1 MRQQAVASLMQA
13 SESKG
18 SRPSP
23 FPFTTFAAL
32 SASAPFNALGSTN
45 PEMNVLSVEKVAK
58 RFGPRQL
65 FSNISFGLEK
75 GQKTAIV
82 ARNGT
87 GKSTLLKCI
96 AGVETPD
103 EGIITFNKGLR
114 VGYLDQSV
122 EMTAAHSLVDEM
134 LDQDDPVTRAI
145 RDYEHAVARN
155 SDDAVLHK
163 AIDRMTELNA
173 WDHEA
178 HVQVLLHR
186 FGLRDM
192 EQPVNTLSGGQQK
205 RLAMAKVL
213 INMPD
218 VLILD
223 EPTNHLDLHMIE
235 QLEDELGAPGMT
247 LLLVTH
253 DRYFLDNVCDEI
265 IEMEFGD
272 FTRFKGN
279 YSYYVEKKAALDE
292 VRDATQHHLRGL
304 MRSELEWVRK
314 MPRARGTKSKSR
326 LDAFE
331 RIKADATRNFD
342 REEVKIDVKTERLGG
357 KVIEARNL
365 TKGFGDPA
373 DKENYKPI
381 VKGFNYS
388 LKRGDRIGIVGPN
401 GIGKSTF
408 IDLLTQ
414 KIEPDAGTVS
424 IGDTVIL
431 GTFGQQGLQL
441 KEDKRIL
448 EVVRDIAEMIPLN
461 KGRTLTASGLLERF
475 LFDKEQQYQYVST
488 LSGGEKR
495 RLYLCTVLMKNPNVL
510 ILDEPTND
518 LDIPTL
524 NALEDFLTDL
534 DVCLLIVSHDRY
546 FMDKL
551 CTKLLVF
558 EGDGKLK
565 EWVGNYTE
573 LRERQ
578 KSDAARKPTAATS
591 IAPVANAPVEVDTI
605 PAKKAKPSTGK
616 MSFAERNELKKI
628 DTEMPKLEKRKEEL
642 LALLAKGGTDHHAM
656 MERSVELEKTIEQL
670 DRLTD
675 RWLVLSEKDV

>member
-1 MRQQAVASLMQA
+1 
-13 SESKG
+13 
-18 SRPSP
+18 
-23 FPFTTFAAL
+23 
-32 SASAPFNALGSTN
+32 
-45 PEMNVLSVEKVAK
+45 MNVLSVERLAK
-58 RFGPRQL
+58 RYGPRQL
-65 FSNISFGLEK
+65 FKDISFGLEK

-96 AGVETPD
+96 AGLETAD
-103 EGIITFNKGLR
+103 EGIISFNKGLR
-114 VGYLDQSV
+114 TGYLDQSV
-122 EMTAAHSLVDEM
+122 HMTATHSLVDEM
-134 LDQDDPVTRAI
+134 LDQDDPVTNAI
-145 RDYEHAVARN
+145 REYEHAIARHV
-155 SDDAVLHK
+155 DEETMQRAVN
-163 AIDRMTELNA
+163 RMTELNA

-213 INMPD
+213 INAPD

-223 EPTNHLDLHMIE
+223 EPTNHLDVHMIE
-235 QLEDELGAPGMT
+235 QLEDELSAPNLT

-265 IEMEFGD
+265 IEMEFGE

-279 YSYYVEKKAALDE
+279 YSYYVEKKAMLDE

-326 LDAFE
+326 LDAFD
-331 RIKADATRNFD
+331 RIKADATRDFSRD
-342 REEVKIDVKTERLGG
+342 EVKIDVKTERLGG
-357 KVIEARNL
+357 KVIETRNL
-365 TKGFGDPA
+365 TKGFGTVDGG
-373 DKENYKPI
+373 NYKPI
-381 VKGFNYS
+381 VKGFSYS

-408 IDLLTQ
+408 LDLLVG
-414 KIEPDAGTVS
+414 KLPPDAGTVS
-424 IGDTVIL
+424 MGDTVIL
-431 GTFGQQGLQL
+431 GTFDQRGLQL
-441 KEDKRIL
+441 TDDKRIID
-448 EVVRDIAEMIPLN
+448 VVRDIAEMIPLN
-461 KGRTLTASGLLERF
+461 KGKTLTASGLLERF
-475 LFDKEQQYQYVST
+475 LFDKEQQWQYVST

-524 NALEDFLTDL
+524 NALEDFLVDL
-534 DVCLLIVSHDRY
+534 DICLLIVSHDRY

-558 EGDGKLK
+558 EGEGRIK
-565 EWVGNYTE
+565 EWVGSYTE

-578 KSDAARKPTAATS
+578 KDEAARSKGAKDREEKEVREEKEAKEVK
-591 IAPVANAPVEVDTI
+591 VAKEL
-605 PAKKAKPSTGK
+605 PAKKKLTY
-616 MSFAERNELKKI
+616 AERLELQKI
-628 DTEMPKLEKRKEEL
+628 DKEMPKLEQRKAEL
-642 LALLAKGGTDHHAM
+642 LAIMAKGDLDHHAV
-656 MERSVELEKTIEQL
+656 MERSIELEKTISEL
-670 DRLTD
+670 DLITD
-675 RWLVLSEKDV
+675 RWLVLSEREGG

>member
-1 MRQQAVASLMQA
+1 
-13 SESKG
+13 
-18 SRPSP
+18 
-23 FPFTTFAAL
+23 
-32 SASAPFNALGSTN
+32 
-45 PEMNVLSVEKVAK
+45 MNCLSVERLSK
-58 RFGPRQL
+58 RFGPRLL
-65 FSNISFGLEK
+65 FHDVSFGLEK

-96 AGVETPD
+96 AGLETPD
-103 EGIITFNKGLR
+103 EGRVTFNKGLR
-114 VGYLDQSV
+114 IGYLDQSV
-122 EMTAAHSLVDEM
+122 QMTATHSLVDEM

-145 RDYEHAVARN
+145 REYEHAVARHAG
-155 SDDAVLHK
+155 DEAMHRAVERMEHLH
-163 AIDRMTELNA
+163 A

-178 HVQVLLHR
+178 RVKRLLYQ
-186 FGLRDM
+186 FDLRDL

-213 INMPD
+213 INLPD

-223 EPTNHLDLHMIE
+223 EPTNHLDLQMIE
-235 QLEDELGAPGMT
+235 QLEDELSAPQVT

-253 DRYFLDNVCDEI
+253 DRHFLDNVCDEI
-265 IEMEFGD
+265 IEMEFGE

-279 YSYYVEKKAALDE
+279 YSYYVEKKAQLDE
-292 VRDATQHHLRGL
+292 VRDATQQHLRGL

-326 LDAFE
+326 LE
-331 RIKADATRNFD
+331 RFDQIKADATRDFSRD
-342 REEVKIDVKTERLGG
+342 QVSIDVQTSRLGG

-365 TKGFGDPA
+365 TKAFGDPA
-373 DKENYKPI
+373 RPETYKPI
-381 VKGFNYS
+381 VAHWSYS
-388 LKRGDRIGIVGPN
+388 LKSGDRIGIVGPN

-408 IDLLTQ
+408 IDLLT
-414 KIEPDAGTVS
+414 KRLEPDMGKVT
-424 IGDTVIL
+424 IGDTVVL

-441 KEDKRIL
+441 KEDQRIL
-448 EVVRDIAEMIPLN
+448 EVVRDIAEVIPLN
-461 KGRTLTASGLLERF
+461 KGRTLTASALLERF
-475 LFDKEQQYQYVST
+475 LFDKEQQYQFVST

-534 DVCLLIVSHDRY
+534 DVCLLIVSHDRF

-558 EGDGKLK
+558 EGEGRIK
-565 EWVGNYTE
+565 EWVGSYTE
-573 LRERQ
+573 LRETQ
-578 KSDAARKPTAATS
+578 KAREQAAKTGRTDKSERAEPARKAE
-591 IAPVANAPVEVDTI
+591 AP
-605 PAKKAKPSTGK
+605 SRK
-616 MSFAERNELKKI
+616 MSFGEKRELQQLEN
-628 DTEMPKLEKRKEEL
+628 DVPALEKKKDEL
-642 LALLAKGGTDHHAM
+642 LARIAAGGGDHHAIM
-656 MERSVELEKTIEQL
+656 QLYIDLERTTKELDAKSE
-670 DRLTD
+670 
-675 RWLVLSEKDV
+675 RWLLLMEKQDDQP

>member
-1 MRQQAVASLMQA
+1 
-13 SESKG
+13 
-18 SRPSP
+18 
-23 FPFTTFAAL
+23 
-32 SASAPFNALGSTN
+32 
-45 PEMNVLSVEKVAK
+45 MNVLSVERLGK
-58 RFGPRQL
+58 RYGPRQL

-96 AGVETPD
+96 AGLEKPD
-103 EGIITFNKGLR
+103 EGIITFNKGIR
-114 VGYLDQSV
+114 VGYLDQNV
-122 EMTAAHSLVDEM
+122 HMTATHSLVDEM
-134 LDQDDPVTRAI
+134 LDHDDPVTNAI
-145 RDYEHAVARN
+145 RAYEHAVARN
-155 SDDAVLHK
+155 LGGDELHH
-163 AIDRMTELNA
+163 AIDKMTELDA

-178 HVQVLLHR
+178 RVKRLLYQ
-186 FGLRDM
+186 FNLRDL

-205 RLAMAKVL
+205 RVAMAKVL
-213 INMPD
+213 IHLPD
-218 VLILD
+218 VLIMD
-223 EPTNHLDLHMIE
+223 EPTNHLDLQMIE
-235 QLEDELGAPGMT
+235 QLEDELGAPGVT

-253 DRYFLDNVCDEI
+253 DRHFLDNVCDEI
-265 IEMEFGD
+265 IEMEFGA

-292 VRDATQHHLRGL
+292 VRDATQHHLKGL
-304 MRSELEWVRK
+304 MKSELEWVRK

-326 LDAFE
+326 LDKFE
-331 RIKADATRNFD
+331 EIKSLATRDFSRD
-342 REEVKIDVKTERLGG
+342 QVSIEVQTSRLGG

-373 DKENYKPI
+373 DPSTYKPI
-381 VKGFNYS
+381 VSHWNYS
-388 LKRGDRIGIVGPN
+388 LKSGDRIGIVGPN

-408 IDLLTQ
+408 IDLLT
-414 KIEPDAGTVS
+414 KRLEPDMGKVS

-431 GTFGQQGLQL
+431 GTFGQQGLIL

-448 EVVRDIAEMIPLN
+448 EVVRDIAEVIPLS

-524 NALEDFLTDL
+524 NALEDFLSEL
-534 DVCLLIVSHDRY
+534 DICLLIVSHDRF

-558 EGDGKLK
+558 EGNGVIK
-565 EWVGNYTE
+565 EWVSSYTE
-573 LRERQ
+573 LREMQ
-578 KSDAARKPTAATS
+578 KARAASAGKQPPAPTKVQFEAAPKRS
-591 IAPVANAPVEVDTI
+591 G
-605 PAKKAKPSTGK
+605 AKMTFGEK
-616 MSFAERNELKKI
+616 NELKKLG
-628 DTEMPKLEKRKEEL
+628 TEVPALEKKKED
-642 LALLAKGGTDHHAM
+642 LLAKIAAATTDHHAI
-656 MERSVELEKTIEQL
+656 MELSLQLESTIKEIDQKGE
-670 DRLTD
+670 
-675 RWLVLSEKDV
+675 RWLVLMDKAEKEA

>member
-1 MRQQAVASLMQA
+1 
-13 SESKG
+13 
-18 SRPSP
+18 
-23 FPFTTFAAL
+23 
-32 SASAPFNALGSTN
+32 
-45 PEMNVLSVEKVAK
+45 MNVLSVEKVSK
-58 RFGPRQL
+58 RYGPRQL
-65 FSNISFGLEK
+65 FSDISFGLEK

-96 AGVETPD
+96 AGLETPD
-103 EGIITFNKGLR
+103 SGIITFNKGLR
-114 VGYLDQSV
+114 IGYLDQNV
-122 EMTAAHSLVDEM
+122 VMTASHSLVDEM

-145 RDYEHAVARN
+145 RDYEHAVARHA
-155 SDDAVLHK
+155 DEKTLHN
-163 AIDRMTELNA
+163 AIDRMTELGA

-218 VLILD
+218 VLIMD
-223 EPTNHLDLHMIE
+223 EPTNHLDLPMIE

-265 IEMEFGD
+265 IEMEFGE

-292 VRDATQHHLRGL
+292 VRDATQQHLRGL

-326 LDAFE
+326 LDAFD
-331 RIKADATRNFD
+331 RIKADATRDFSRD
-342 REEVKIDVKTERLGG
+342 EVKIDVKTERLGG

-365 TKGFGDPA
+365 TKSFGDPA
-373 DKENYKPI
+373 DKERYKPI
-381 VKGFNYS
+381 VKGFSYS
-388 LKRGDRIGIVGPN
+388 LKRGDRIGVVGPN

-408 IDLLTQ
+408 IDLLVG
-414 KIEPDAGTVS
+414 KLPPDAGTVS

-431 GTFGQQGLQL
+431 GTFGQQGLIL

-448 EVVRDIAEMIPLN
+448 DVVRDIAEMIPLN

-534 DVCLLIVSHDRY
+534 DICLLIVSHDRY

-558 EGDGKLK
+558 EGDGKIK
-565 EWVGNYTE
+565 EWVGSYTE
-573 LRERQ
+573 LRDRQ
-578 KSDAARKPTAATS
+578 RADG
-591 IAPVANAPVEVDTI
+591 
-605 PAKKAKPSTGK
+605 AKKSSVPTVAAVVPKAETAGLRNGDPAEGSKAAKPKSATPK
-616 MSFAERNELKKI
+616 MTFAERNELKKL
-628 DTEMPKLEKRKEEL
+628 DAEMPKLEKRKEEI
-642 LALLAKGGTDHHAM
+642 LAALAKGGTDHHVM
-656 MERSVELEKTIEQL
+656 MERSLELEETIKQL
-670 DRLTD
+670 DSMTD
-675 RWLVLSEKDV
+675 RWLVLSEKV

>member
-1 MRQQAVASLMQA
+1 
-13 SESKG
+13 
-18 SRPSP
+18 
-23 FPFTTFAAL
+23 
-32 SASAPFNALGSTN
+32 
-45 PEMNVLSVEKVAK
+45 MNVLSVEKLAK
-58 RFGPRQL
+58 RYGPRQL
-65 FSNISFGLEK
+65 FEDISFGLEK

-96 AGVETPD
+96 AGVEKPD
-103 EGIITFNKGLR
+103 SGIITFNRGIR

-122 EMTAAHSLVDEM
+122 HMTATHSLVDEM
-134 LDQDDPVTRAI
+134 LDQDDPVTNAVRA
-145 RDYEHAVARN
+145 YEHAVARHLEG
-155 SDDAVLHK
+155 AAMQQ
-163 AIDRMTELNA
+163 AIDNMSELNA
-173 WDHEA
+173 WDFEA

-213 INMPD
+213 IHAPD

-223 EPTNHLDLHMIE
+223 EPTNHLDVHMIE
-235 QLEDELGAPGMT
+235 QLEDELSAPNLT

-265 IEMEFGD
+265 IEMEFGE

-279 YSYYVEKKAALDE
+279 YSYYVEKKALLDE
-292 VRDATQHHLRGL
+292 VRDATQQHLRGL

-326 LDAFE
+326 LDAFD
-331 RIKADATRNFD
+331 RIKADATRDFS

-357 KVIEARNL
+357 KVIEVRNL
-365 TKGFGDPA
+365 TKGWGDRQKP
-373 DKENYKPI
+373 ETYKPI
-381 VKGFNYS
+381 VTGFSYS

-408 IDLLTQ
+408 LDLLTMRTP
-414 KIEPDAGTVS
+414 PDAGTVS
-424 IGDTVIL
+424 IGDTVML
-431 GTFGQQGLQL
+431 GTFGQQGLRITD
-441 KEDKRIL
+441 DKRIID
-448 EVVRDIAEMIPLN
+448 VVRDIAEIIPLN
-461 KGRTLTASGLLERF
+461 KGKTLTASGLLERF
-475 LFDKEQQYQYVST
+475 LFDKEQQWQYVST
-488 LSGGEKR
+488 LSGGERR

-524 NALEDFLTDL
+524 NALEDFLSDL
-534 DVCLLIVSHDRY
+534 DVCLLIVSHDRF

-558 EGDGKLK
+558 EGDGKIK
-565 EWVGNYTE
+565 EWVGSYSE
-573 LRERQ
+573 LRDMQKAQAGRLKVESAAKTDKTASAAGALGERG
-578 KSDAARKPTAATS
+578 SLAVTAST
-591 IAPVANAPVEVDTI
+591 ET
-605 PAKKAKPSTGK
+605 AKKKLTY
-616 MSFAERNELKKI
+616 AEKLELQRI
-628 DTEMPKLEKRKEEL
+628 DKEMPRLEARKEEL
-642 LALLAKGGTDHHAM
+642 LAVMAKGGTDHHKM
-656 MERSVELEKTIEQL
+656 MEQSIALEKAIAEL
-670 DRLTD
+670 DRMMD
-675 RWLVLSEKDV
+675 RWLILSEKAG

>member
-1 MRQQAVASLMQA
+1 
-13 SESKG
+13 
-18 SRPSP
+18 
-23 FPFTTFAAL
+23 
-32 SASAPFNALGSTN
+32 
-45 PEMNVLSVEKVAK
+45 MNVLSVERLGK
-58 RFGPRQL
+58 RYGPRQL

-96 AGVETPD
+96 AGLEKPD
-103 EGIITFNKGLR
+103 EGIITFNKGIR
-114 VGYLDQSV
+114 VGYLDQNV
-122 EMTAAHSLVDEM
+122 HMTATHSLVDEM
-134 LDQDDPVTRAI
+134 LDHDDPVTNAI
-145 RDYEHAVARN
+145 RAYEHAVARN
-155 SDDAVLHK
+155 LGGDELHH
-163 AIDRMTELNA
+163 AIDKMTELDA

-178 HVQVLLHR
+178 RVKRLLYQ
-186 FGLRDM
+186 FNLRDL

-205 RLAMAKVL
+205 RVAMAKVL
-213 INMPD
+213 IHLPD
-218 VLILD
+218 VLIMD
-223 EPTNHLDLHMIE
+223 EPTNHLDLQMIE
-235 QLEDELGAPGMT
+235 QLEDELGAPGVT

-253 DRYFLDNVCDEI
+253 DRHFLDNVCDEI
-265 IEMEFGD
+265 IEMEFGA

-292 VRDATQHHLRGL
+292 VRDATQHHLKGL
-304 MRSELEWVRK
+304 MKSELEWVRK

-326 LDAFE
+326 LDKFE
-331 RIKADATRNFD
+331 EIKSLATRDFSRD
-342 REEVKIDVKTERLGG
+342 QVSIEVQTSRLGG

-373 DKENYKPI
+373 DPSTYKPI
-381 VKGFNYS
+381 VSHWNYS
-388 LKRGDRIGIVGPN
+388 LKSGDRIGIVGPN

-408 IDLLTQ
+408 IDLLT
-414 KIEPDAGTVS
+414 KRLEPDMGKVS

-431 GTFGQQGLQL
+431 GTFGQQGLVL

-448 EVVRDIAEMIPLN
+448 EVVRDIAEVIPLS

-524 NALEDFLTDL
+524 NALEDFLSEL
-534 DVCLLIVSHDRY
+534 DICLLIVSHDRF

-558 EGDGKLK
+558 EGNGVIK
-565 EWVGNYTE
+565 EWVSSYTE
-573 LRERQ
+573 LREMQ
-578 KSDAARKPTAATS
+578 KARAAAAGKQPPALAKAQAQVAA
-591 IAPVANAPVEVDTI
+591 APKRTG
-605 PAKKAKPSTGK
+605 AKMTFGEK
-616 MSFAERNELKKI
+616 NELKKLG
-628 DTEMPKLEKRKEEL
+628 TEVPALEKKKEEL
-642 LALLAKGGTDHHAM
+642 LAKIAATTTNHHAI
-656 MERSVELEKTIEQL
+656 MELSLQLEATVKEIDQKGE
-670 DRLTD
+670 
-675 RWLVLSEKDV
+675 RWLVLMDKAEKEA

>member
-1 MRQQAVASLMQA
+1 
-13 SESKG
+13 
-18 SRPSP
+18 
-23 FPFTTFAAL
+23 
-32 SASAPFNALGSTN
+32 
-45 PEMNVLSVEKVAK
+45 MNVLSVEKVAK
-58 RFGPRQL
+58 RYGPRQL

-96 AGVETPD
+96 AGLETPD

-114 VGYLDQSV
+114 IGYLDQSV
-122 EMTAAHSLVDEM
+122 HMTATHSLVDEM
-134 LDQDDPVTRAI
+134 LDQDDPVTNAVRA
-145 RDYEHAVARN
+145 YEHAVARH
-155 SDDAVLHK
+155 SEGKVLQD
-163 AIDRMTELNA
+163 AIDRVTELNA

-192 EQPVNTLSGGQQK
+192 EQAVNTLSGGQQK

-213 INMPD
+213 IHAPD

-223 EPTNHLDLHMIE
+223 EPTNHLDVHMIE
-235 QLEDELGAPGMT
+235 QLEDELSVPGLT

-265 IEMEFGD
+265 IEMEFGE

-279 YSYYVEKKAALDE
+279 YTYYVEKRAALDE
-292 VRDATQHHLRGL
+292 VRDATQQHLRGL
-304 MRSELEWVRK
+304 MKSELEWVRK

-326 LDAFE
+326 LDAFD
-331 RIKADATRNFD
+331 RIKADATRDFSRD
-342 REEVKIDVKTERLGG
+342 EVKIDVKTERLGG

-365 TKGFGDPA
+365 TKGFGSEA
-373 DKENYKPI
+373 DLASYKPI
-381 VKGFNYS
+381 VKGFSYS

-408 IDLLTQ
+408 LDLLVG
-414 KIEPDAGTVS
+414 KLPPDAGTVS

-431 GTFGQQGLQL
+431 GTFDQKGLQL
-441 KEDKRIL
+441 TEDKRII
-448 EVVRDIAEMIPLN
+448 EVVRDIAELIPLN
-461 KGRTLTASGLLERF
+461 KGKTLTASGLLERF

-524 NALEDFLTDL
+524 NALEDFLVDL
-534 DVCLLIVSHDRY
+534 DICLLIVSHDRY

-558 EGDGKLK
+558 EGAGKIK
-565 EWVGNYTE
+565 EWVGSYTE

-578 KSDAARKPTAATS
+578 KYEASKPKE
-591 IAPVANAPVEVDTI
+591 VKEVKVNASTTL
-605 PAKKAKPSTGK
+605 STGMEK
-616 MSFAERNELKKI
+616 KPETMVKKLTFAERLELQKI
-628 DTEMPKLEKRKEEL
+628 DKEMPKLEAKKAEL
-642 LALLAKGGTDHHAM
+642 MDTMAKSAADHHKV
-656 MERSVELEKTIEQL
+656 MELSLEMDKTVKRL
-670 DRLTD
+670 DEITD
-675 RWLVLSEKDV
+675 RWLVLSEKE

>member
-1 MRQQAVASLMQA
+1 
-13 SESKG
+13 
-18 SRPSP
+18 
-23 FPFTTFAAL
+23 
-32 SASAPFNALGSTN
+32 
-45 PEMNVLSVEKVAK
+45 MNVLSVEKVAK
-58 RFGPRQL
+58 RYGPRQL

-75 GQKTAIV
+75 GQKMAIV

-96 AGVETPD
+96 AGLETVD

-114 VGYLDQSV
+114 IGYLDQNV
-122 EMTAAHSLVDEM
+122 HITATHSLVDEM
-134 LDQDDPVTRAI
+134 LEQDDPVTNAVRA
-145 RDYEHAVARN
+145 YEHAVARN
-155 SDDAVLHK
+155 VEGDALQH
-163 AIDRMTELNA
+163 AIDQMTEQNA
-173 WDHEA
+173 WDFEA

-213 INMPD
+213 IHAPD

-223 EPTNHLDLHMIE
+223 EPTNHLDVHMIE
-235 QLEDELGAPGMT
+235 QLEDELSVPGLT

-265 IEMEFGD
+265 IEMEFGE

-279 YSYYVEKKAALDE
+279 YTYYVEKKAGLDE
-292 VRDATQHHLRGL
+292 VRDATQQHLRGL
-304 MRSELEWVRK
+304 MKSELEWVRK

-326 LDAFE
+326 LDAFD
-331 RIKADATRNFD
+331 RIKADATRDFSRD
-342 REEVKIDVKTERLGG
+342 EVKIDVKTERLGG

-365 TKGFGDPA
+365 TKGFGTA
-373 DKENYKPI
+373 ETESYKPI
-381 VKGFNYS
+381 VKGFSYS

-408 IDLLTQ
+408 LDLLVG
-414 KIEPDAGTVS
+414 KLPPDAGTVS

-431 GTFGQQGLQL
+431 GTFDQRGLQL
-441 KEDKRIL
+441 TEDKRIID
-448 EVVRDIAEMIPLN
+448 VVRDIAELIPLN
-461 KGRTLTASGLLERF
+461 KGKTLTASGLLERF
-475 LFDKEQQYQYVST
+475 LFDKEQQWQYVST

-524 NALEDFLTDL
+524 NALEDFLVDL
-534 DVCLLIVSHDRY
+534 DICLLIVSHDRY

-558 EGDGKLK
+558 EGAGTIK
-565 EWVGNYTE
+565 EWVGSYTE

-578 KSDAARKPTAATS
+578 KYEASKPK
-591 IAPVANAPVEVDTI
+591 EVSVVKVKEE
-605 PAKKAKPSTGK
+605 KKPETMVKKLT
-616 MSFAERNELKKI
+616 FAERLELQKI
-628 DTEMPKLEKRKEEL
+628 DKEMPKLEAKKAEL
-642 LALLAKGGTDHHAM
+642 MDTMAKSAADHHKV
-656 MERSVELEKTIEQL
+656 MELSLEMDKTVKRL
-670 DRLTD
+670 DEITD
-675 RWLVLSEKDV
+675 RWLVLSEKE